1 MTPKQ
6 TEALKNYMRDEF
18 LARYVPDAIQ
28 SGFSRKNNPK
38 ENTRLGKL
46 KREST
51 SKVEP

>member
-1 MTPKQ
+1 MTDEQ
-6 TEALKNYMRDEF
+6 TKKLHIYMRDDF

-38 ENTRLGKL
+38 ENTRLGL
-46 KREST
+46 KRKST